1 MPEGD
6 TIFRTARTLSRVL
19 AGHALTRFVA
29 TRLVERGPVP
39 GTRVTEVEAR
49 GKHLLVHFDDG
60 TSLHTHMLMTGS
72 WHVYRSGEPWRRS
85 RRSAV
90 VVLETDDDMV
100 AVCFAAPVVEL
111 LTSARA
117 ARRPPAAGLDELGP
131 DLCRPGADL
140 DQAVARLGRLPGD
153 TELGVA
159 LMTQR
164 VACGVGNV
172 FKSEICFVAR
182 RDPSTPVAELDDA
195 ERRSILAIAA
205 RLLRVNLD
213 TASRTT
219 VDGGL
224 AVYGRAGRRCR
235 RCGTVIRR
243 RLQGAPAR
251 VTYWC
256 PSCQPPMPANVS
268 G

>member
-6 TIFRTARTLSRVL
+6 TIFRTARTLSQVL
-19 AGHALTRFVA
+19 AGRAVARFEA
-29 TRLVERGPVP
+29 TRLVERGPAP
-39 GTRVTEVEAR
+39 GTRVVEVEAR

-60 TSLHTHMLMTGS
+60 HVLHTHMLMTGS
-72 WHVYRSGEPWRRS
+72 WHVYRVGEPWQRS

-90 VVLETDDDMV
+90 VVLETDDGMV

-111 LTSARA
+111 LTSTRPART
-117 ARRPPAAGLDELGP
+117 PPAAGLDDLGP
-131 DLCRPGADL
+131 DLCRAGADL
-140 DQAVARLGRLPGD
+140 DDAVVRMRTLPGD

-172 FKSEICFVAR
+172 FKSEVCFAAR
-182 RDPSTPVAELDDA
+182 RDPSTPIAALDDGQ
-195 ERRSILAIAA
+195 RRAILAIAA
-205 RLLRVNLD
+205 RQLRANLD
-213 TASRTT
+213 TARRAT

-235 RCGTVIRR
+235 RCGTVVRR

-256 PSCQPPMPANVS
+256 PSCQPVAPDNAS